1 MKQNIF
7 GVILF
12 SIIVGTAVYVSQST
26 VILPKL
32 PAVEERPI
40 YESRTSCRKVVVQAP
55 ANNLAKI
62 KVTQAVLNP
71 RTNQLNTSILLEKI
85 NSSNGHIGV
94 TYHFF
99 TKEGTATRYL
109 ASETVG
115 IQPSFNSENRAT
127 HEIMSSYDWLDNFDA
142 KNNLYLIPSTDN
154 DGFSKSK
161 SIPRF
166 DELNAVPVLL
176 MKGKK

>member
-26 VILPKL
+26 VTLPKL
-32 PAVEERPI
+32 PAVEERPV
-40 YESRTSCRKVVVQAP
+40 YESRTSCRKVVVKAP
-55 ANNLAKI
+55 ATNLAKI

-71 RTNQLNTSILLEKI
+71 RTNQLITSLWLEKQNPSI
-85 NSSNGHIGV
+85 NHLGV

-99 TKEGTATRYL
+99 VKDGSSTRYL
-109 ASETVG
+109 ASETVA
-115 IQPSFNSENRAT
+115 IQPSFNSDNIAT
-127 HEIMSSYDWLDNFDA
+127 HEIMSSYNWLDNFDV
-142 KNNLYLIPSTDN
+142 KDNLYLIASTDN

-161 SIPRF
+161 SIPGF